1 MRKLMFLVLS
11 LCGYWYAL
19 KIGVPVFISNQVNKV
34 EEQGYDIQYTEFYIG
49 KSPLLMA
56 WMFSEPSIQ
65 TKDNKESPWRI
76 KSPEILLELNPFNPF
91 AVNISSVGDFEFFQG
106 AGEESAYYS
115 GTIQQLQMKANVTL
129 TGGIDGVD
137 AALEIM
143 NIKVPRELKS
153 PLGTTIEKLA
163 LEVEVDGE
171 LNYGRLQDTLKNW
184 FEDDGR
190 IDVQYMALI
199 YGPVKV
205 SAAGNIALD
214 KELQPVVSMKTETT
228 GLYQAADLAVEHGY
242 YSSLNRTEA
251 HNVLDTL
258 ALNGDEQSGPILEL
272 EVNMHDQIVL
282 AGEMRLM
289 KMDKIEW

>member
-1 MRKLMFLVLS
+1 MKKPIFIVLVLS

-19 KIGVPVFISNQVNKV
+19 KISVPFLISNQIDKI

-49 KSPLLMA
+49 ESPLLMA
-56 WMFSEPSIQ
+56 WKFSEPSIQ

-163 LEVEVDGE
+163 LEAEVEGD
-171 LNYGRLQDTLKNW
+171 LKIMGGLSCKMW
-184 FEDDGR
+184 R
-190 IDVQYMALI
+190 SSMALWK
-199 YGPVKV
+199 YLP
-205 SAAGNIALD
+205 
-214 KELQPVVSMKTETT
+214 KE
-228 GLYQAADLAVEHGY
+228 
-242 YSSLNRTEA
+242 
-251 HNVLDTL
+251 
-258 ALNGDEQSGPILEL
+258 ILPWIRNYNL
-272 EVNMHDQIVL
+272 FFP
-282 AGEMRLM
+282 
-289 KMDKIEW
+289 